1 MQQIRTHQIDGP
13 GRTRLFEKY
22 TDSGLMTQRE
32 LARLIGIS
40 EEHLS
45 RIRQGKVPISEGF
58 IARVCM
64 ALHAPRELLFPNVQR
79 PEVADPG
86 PLRRVPA

>member
-1 MQQIRTHQIDGP
+1 MQQIRTHPTDRP
-13 GRTRLFEKY
+13 SRTRLFEKY

-45 RIRQGKVPISEGF
+45 RVRSGKVPISEGF
-58 IARVCM
+58 IARACL
-64 ALHAPRELLFPNVQR
+64 ALHAPRELLFPAT
-79 PEVADPG
+79 EVAESG
-86 PLRRVPA
+86 PSRRIPA